1 MKRILSLFLLFALL
15 LSLTSCGGMT
25 LFSNVSSANSEIY
38 TDEEIAAAM
47 DEVKKNFKRIWKG
60 CILLDISYKG
70 DAILDIYNYKE
81 YAKQYQADDVIV
93 ISIDFYVPS
102 LASIPGFGD
111 IHEVET
117 NHKYEDWSCILL
129 RYDGGDWEYI
139 GGGYP

>member
-1 MKRILSLFLLFALL
+1 MKKVLSLFLTISLL
-15 LSLTSCGGMT
+15 LSLTSCGGVT
-25 LFSNVSSANSEIY
+25 LFSNVVYAESDLY

-70 DAILDIYNYKE
+70 DSILDIYNYKE
-81 YAKQYQADDVIV
+81 YAEQYQADDVIV

-102 LASIPGFGD
+102 LASLPGFGD
-111 IHEVET
+111 TFVVET
-117 NHKYEDWSCILL
+117 NHKYEDWSCVLL
-129 RYDGGDWEYI
+129 RYDGGGWEYI

>member
-60 CILLDISYKG
+60 CVLLDISYKG

-111 IHEVET
+111 IHGVET